1 MVKRVCLVSSGTGG
15 HLLPAVVLA
24 DALGREGHETL
35 LVLGGRAVEDAMLEH
50 VPCKTDRL
58 PLSGSRLGLPLRV
71 WSATRRARQI
81 LRDRDVDVVLATG
94 GRTSVPVGLA
104 ARSLGLPMY
113 LLEQNATT
121 GKANRLLL
129 PLARRIYLG
138 LPTLRKV
145 RRSLFTGTPLRREFR
160 EVKRSA
166 ARRRL
171 GLREDVPVVLVT
183 GGSQGADV
191 LNRTV
196 PRALFSTGRALQ
208 VIHVTGSGKDDG
220 VREAYRGFDGHR
232 LQVQVQAMVMGMADL
247 YGAADL
253 VICRG
258 GGGTVAELM
267 AVGRPAIIVPYP
279 HHWDHQQMHNG
290 NVLSGA
296 GAAVVI
302 AQEKFDAASLA
313 SKICEL
319 LSDPDVLAAMG
330 RRAKGLSPTNPCAR
344 ILADMRQME
353 ALD

>member
-1 MVKRVCLVSSGTGG
+1 M
-15 HLLPAVVLA
+15 
-24 DALGREGHETL
+24 
-35 LVLGGRAVEDAMLEH
+35 
-50 VPCKTDRL
+50 
-58 PLSGSRLGLPLRV
+58 
-71 WSATRRARQI
+71 
-81 LRDRDVDVVLATG
+81 
-94 GRTSVPVGLA
+94 
-104 ARSLGLPMY
+104 
-113 LLEQNATT
+113 
-121 GKANRLLL
+121 
-129 PLARRIYLG
+129 
-138 LPTLRKV
+138 
-145 RRSLFTGTPLRREFR
+145 
-160 EVKRSA
+160 KRSS

-183 GGSQGADV
+183 GGSQGAEV

-196 PRALFSTGRALQ
+196 PRALSSTGRALQ
-208 VIHVTGSGKDDG
+208 VIHVTGSAKDHD
-220 VREAYRGFDGHR
+220 VREAYRGLGAHR
-232 LQVQVQAMVMGMADL
+232 LQVQVLPMVMGMADL

-302 AQEKFDAASLA
+302 EQARLDSASLA
-313 SKICEL
+313 GKICEL
-319 LSDPDVLAAMG
+319 LSNPEGLAAMG